1 MIYSCV
7 TGSRYSMTASV
18 YLMSTVQ
25 NFDTGE
31 LERTYSF
38 LEKIKCFASGI
49 AASGKDVP
57 GTFESFNR
65 RGEYSV
71 TDYVRVWSSAPI
83 DKQAVISFVT
93 DSAGTLWTE
102 DNGDP
107 TIFDSNGS
115 VPIVN
120 ASGRIVEYLTMLTRS
135 EVQDV
140 TGLE

>member
-1 MIYSCV
+1 
-7 TGSRYSMTASV
+7 MTANV
-18 YLMSTVQ
+18 YLTSTAQ
-25 NFDTGE
+25 NADTGE
-31 LERTYSF
+31 FERTSSF

-57 GTFESFNR
+57 GTFENFNR
-65 RGEYSV
+65 RGEYSA
-71 TDYVRVWSSAPI
+71 TDYVRIWSMVPI
-83 DKQAVISFVT
+83 DKQATVSFVT
-93 DSAGTLWTE
+93 DSAGTIWAE

-120 ASGRIVEYLTMLTRS
+120 ASGKIVEYITMLTRS

-140 TGLE
+140 SGLE

>member
-1 MIYSCV
+1 
-7 TGSRYSMTASV
+7 MTAKV
-18 YLMSTVQ
+18 YAVSTVQ

-31 LERTYSF
+31 LERTYSI
-38 LEKIKCFASGI
+38 LNTVKCFAAGI

-57 GTFESFNR
+57 GTFEMFNR

-71 TDYVRVWSSAPI
+71 TDYIRIWTSVPI
-83 DKQAVISFVT
+83 DKQFVVSFVT
-93 DSAGTLWTE
+93 DSNGTMWTE

-140 TGLE
+140 EGLG